1 MSSAPKEHNI
11 SAQGNALGAKFQ
23 HAPDALKGRN
33 QFATEGCFAP
43 SGLGPLNGSSTQGV
57 ALGWYVL
64 AFQAVGFPSSLAIR
78 QTLSDKFAKNACELS
93 SGLSFSSLKCLHQLV
108 LQSVAGFL
116 QVGHETLVVG
126 EQLVGVRVRDA
137 GVMRVLNIEV
147 VAGGL
152 NLLDRHLP
160 GLLGLLP
167 LLPPLLF
174 DVELFDADR
183 LRLVVGLGSRR
194 IRVLV
199 EPNLFR
205 RLPLSKEQQVR
216 LDPRVRTEDPVGQ
229 SNNRVQVALG
239 QQLFLDRRFDPFA
252 EQRAVRK
259 NDRPAPAVLKQRE
272 YQHQKQVSG
281 FSRAELLRKIG
292 FDAVL
297 FHAAERR
304 IGDDD
309 IDAILRRPRSNDS
322 ICVRRKAVSCLAAEN
337 LLTENA
343 ILVLKQAF
351 A

>member
-64 AFQAVGFPSSLAIR
+64 AFQAVGFPSTLAIR
-78 QTLSDKFAKNACELS
+78 QTLSDKFAKNACELW
-93 SGLSFSSLKCLHQLV
+93 SGLSFSSLKRLHQLV
-108 LQSVAGFL
+108 LQSVAGLL
-116 QVGHETLVVG
+116 QVGHQPLVVG

-137 GVMRVLNIEV
+137 GVVRVLDVKV
-147 VAGGL
+147 VASGL
-152 NLLDRHLP
+152 DLLDRHLP
-160 GLLGLLP
+160 SLLGLLP

-174 DVELFDADR
+174 DVKLFDADR
-183 LRLVVGLGSRR
+183 LRLVVRLGSRQ

-205 RLPLSKEQQVR
+205 RLPLGEEQQVR
-216 LDPRVRTEDPVGQ
+216 LDPRVRTEDAVRQPDD
-229 SNNRVQVALG
+229 RVQVALG

-252 EQRAVRK
+252 EQRAVGK
-259 NDRPAPAVLKQRE
+259 HDRAPSAVFQQRE
-272 YQHQKQVSG
+272 DQHQKQVGG

-297 FHAAERR
+297 LHAAERW
-304 IGDDD
+304 IGDDR
-309 IDAILRRPRSNDS
+309 IDAILGRPRSNDS

-337 LLTENA
+337 LLTEKCDPSA
-343 ILVLKQAF
+343 
-351 A
+351 